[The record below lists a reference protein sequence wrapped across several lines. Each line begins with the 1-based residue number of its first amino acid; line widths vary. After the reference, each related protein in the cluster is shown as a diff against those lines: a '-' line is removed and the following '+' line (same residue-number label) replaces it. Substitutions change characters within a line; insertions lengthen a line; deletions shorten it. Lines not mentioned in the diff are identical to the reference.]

1 MALNAQPDATFTL
14 YPQLTE
20 VQACAFGLLGVPV
33 NL

>member
-1 MALNAQPDATFTL
+1 MALDAQPDATFTL

-20 VQACAFGLLGVPV
+20 VQSRAFQLLGVAV